1 MTPTLDKWDF
11 LSRVETL
18 EDFPLFASSSWE
30 ILKMLSCNR
39 TQNVKRTR
47 TEPTKMHDRKELDE
61 ESSSF
66 ENSLKSEMS
75 RTNFVCKEFLLK
87 TV

>member
-1 MTPTLDKWDF
+1 
-11 LSRVETL
+11 
-18 EDFPLFASSSWE
+18 
-30 ILKMLSCNR
+30 MLSCNR

-75 RTNFVCKEFLLK
+75 RTNFVCKEFRLK